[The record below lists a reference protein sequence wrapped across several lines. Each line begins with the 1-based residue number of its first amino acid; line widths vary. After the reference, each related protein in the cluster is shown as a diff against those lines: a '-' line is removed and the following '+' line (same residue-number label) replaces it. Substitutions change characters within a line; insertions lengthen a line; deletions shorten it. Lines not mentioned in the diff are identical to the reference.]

1 MYVHTYIYIYT
12 CIYIYITIYI
22 IIYIYMCVLGK
33 DQKALQPERWELCQN
48 NLQVYIIVIR
58 LEFPL
63 ILGLF

>member
-1 MYVHTYIYIYT
+1 
-12 CIYIYITIYI
+12 
-22 IIYIYMCVLGK
+22 MCVLGK